1 MKLTKKTVEITE
13 IELSDVEV
21 GAMIMQSLKQTGVL
35 KQNNNATV
43 DIEKNS
49 VTVYVERLMDE
60 KLGTC

>member
-35 KQNNNATV
+35 KQNSNATV